1 MRKHLI
7 LLSVLFLILP
17 LLFLGCEGDDG
28 ATGAAGADGTPGV
41 PGPGALAN
49 ETCNLCHGDGKIAD
63 VAVVHD
69 AADDLASLTV
79 TINSVVIPNAA
90 TTGGPPTVNF
100 TVTDPDGT
108 GTDVAGFSQGDF
120 SFTIAKLVP
129 GTSGDADSWQ
139 NYSIWARLKEKA
151 GLPPGLN
158 VVQGTDESNGT
169 LVNNGGGTYTYTYA
183 TGIDN
188 VLIAPPSTRSDSPN
202 SVAVPF
208 PVPYEP
214 TLTHRVGLQR
224 TDISGAPQANGTF
237 DFVPDG
243 SPITLTRNVV
253 AIESCNE
260 CHRKLAVHSSR
271 RIEVKYCVTCHNP
284 GSSDSLSQGLT
295 IDAKVFWHKLHRGK
309 NLPSVVAGGS
319 YIINDHDYSAVGLPQ
334 DVRNCT
340 KCHDNTKASDADNWK
355 ERPTREACGS
365 CHDDVNFETGEGHL
379 GGPQPNNSGCAL
391 CHQADVDGAAPA
403 ISNSHA
409 TENVTPNNQDLPVGL
424 SRFEYFLDNVAV
436 DNNGLTTVGFR
447 ITRDG
452 APFDLDDWVAGEGT
466 TFTNRS
472 PSFLLA
478 WALPQDGIDAPAE
491 YNNRTS
497 PDPPSGTNGNGA
509 GDAPSVSLGALIT
522 DNLVTGTAA
531 GYTAV
536 LDGRPPV
543 SDWTT
548 PGFPTGATMRAVA
561 LQSYF
566 NQIVGTETIGRHT
579 PSVMRPVD
587 PDDAR
592 RVVVKSGYTGD
603 PAAGGQPF
611 GCLECHETL
620 ELHGGSR
627 VNNPQ
632 VCVFCHNPNKSS
644 SGRTADP
651 SQPSYS
657 DPENGGDP
665 EDDAFLV
672 YGTDPLEW
680 PEATNNFKNMIHG
693 IHAATDRPFEFVR
706 NRRNG
711 IVYNWSH
718 VTFPGDLRFCEKCHI
733 GKSYVPSN
741 VPANAL
747 WNVERTTTG
756 NPAETMEDIIAA
768 RSSVP
773 NLTDLVDSPIAG
785 ACYYCHDDG
794 TAESHILLQGG
805 KLSIWPNID
814 TQSGAT
820 TREYALGL
828 P

>member
-7 LLSVLFLILP
+7 LLSVLFLIMP
-17 LLFLGCEGDDG
+17 LMFLGCEGDDG
-28 ATGAAGADGTPGV
+28 AQGPQGEQGEPGTPPGG
-41 PGPGALAN
+41 PGPGLQVAEGCLV
-49 ETCNLCHGDGKIAD
+49 CHGAGKIID
-63 VAVVHD
+63 VAVAHD
-69 AADDLASLTV
+69 T
-79 TINSVVIPNAA
+79 
-90 TTGGPPTVNF
+90 TTGPVTAVITDASFNPADNTASATF
-100 TVTDPDGT
+100 TFAAEDVEGNPVLVDLTEPISATDNRL
-108 GTDVAGFSQGDF
+108 ARMR
-120 SFTIAKLVP
+120 FTIA
-129 GTSGDADSWQ
+129 
-139 NYSIWARLKEKA
+139 RLR
-151 GLPPGLN
+151 PGL
-158 VVQGTDESNGT
+158 VFPTGGSDPDAWEFYGPRSHRDAGQ
-169 LVNNGGGTYTYTYA
+169 LVDNGGGSYTFTFVDDVA
-183 TGIDN
+183 
-188 VLIAPPSTRSDSPN
+188 LAP
-202 SVAVPF
+202 A
-208 PVPYEP
+208 EAG
-214 TLTHRVGLQR
+214 LTHRVGIEIYNLP
-224 TDISGAPQANGTF
+224 SGLLSVNPTF
-237 DFVPDG
+237 DFVPNQG
-243 SPITLTRNVV
+243 AGPYTFATTRDIVTTD
-253 AIESCNE
+253 ACNE
-260 CHRKLAVHSSR
+260 CHNPLGYTPRFHGSR
-271 RIEVKYCVTCHNP
+271 RVETKHCALCHNP
-284 GSSDSLSQGLT
+284 NNALAPQSADPG
-295 IDAKVFWHKLHRGK
+295 A
-309 NLPSVVAGGS
+309 PSVPIPFVNLVHGIHTGQDLL
-319 YIINDHDYSAVGLPQ
+319 IFEDGENHGDFTEVHIPQ
-334 DVRNCT
+334 DIRNCN
-340 KCHDNTKASDADNWK
+340 KCHKGPDGQNWNT
-355 ERPTREACGS
+355 RPSIEACGS
-365 CHDDVNFETGEGHL
+365 CHTEVNFATGEGHAPPINL
-379 GGPQPNNSGCAL
+379 AQPSNSGCAVAG
-391 CHQADVDGAAPA
+391 CHVPSGTTLA
-403 ISNSHA
+403 IIDAHA
-409 TENVTPNNQDLPVGL
+409 TENVTPNNPLLPPGL
-424 SRFEYFLDNVAV
+424 SKFEYFIDNVTV
-436 DNNGLTTVGFR
+436 DSNGVATVGFR
-447 ITRDG
+447 IERDG
-452 APFDLDDWVAGEGT
+452 APFDLNTWVAGEGT

-472 PSFLLA
+472 LSFLLA
-478 WALPQDGIDAPAE
+478 WALPQDGVSAPAD
-491 YNNRTS
+491 YTNTNS
-497 PDPPSGTNGNGA
+497 PAPPSSSTGNGA
-509 GDAPSVSLGALIT
+509 GDAASVSLGGLIT

-820 TREYALGL
+820 TREDALGL